1 MKLKLYELD
10 KTLKYFLIAIIFVL
24 STGMVTG
31 LIYLNYTTNYSP
43 DGAAQR
49 FNGTDEFNVEDEFD
63 IPDNYP
69 KPISEMLLTTHS
81 HILGFSFIFFIM
93 GIIFYFNSILIGFW
107 KTFLLVEPTI
117 SIVITFGSI
126 WLMRFVHED
135 FVFLTILSSTILY
148 LSFFLMAGVSLFE
161 LKFKKISDH
170 NTANL
175 A

>member
-1 MKLKLYELD
+1 MKFKLHDLD

-49 FNGTDEFNVEDEFD
+49 FNGSDELNSEDEFD

-69 KPISEMLLTTHS
+69 KPISEMLITTHN

-93 GIIFYFNSILIGFW
+93 GIIFYFNSIVKGFW
-107 KTFLLVEPTI
+107 KSFLLIEPTI

-126 WLMRFVHED
+126 WLMRFVHKD
-135 FVFLTILSSTILY
+135 FVYLTILSSTILY
-148 LSFFLMAGVSLFE
+148 LSFFVMAGISLFE
-161 LKFKKISDH
+161 LKFMKTSD
-170 NTANL
+170 NN
-175 A
+175 